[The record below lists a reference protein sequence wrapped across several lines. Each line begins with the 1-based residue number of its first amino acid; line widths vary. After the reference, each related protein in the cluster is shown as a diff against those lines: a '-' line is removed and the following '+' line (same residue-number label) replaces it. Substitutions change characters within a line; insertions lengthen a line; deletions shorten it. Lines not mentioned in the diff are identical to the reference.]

1 MNVLRFALL
10 CLIALLLVSVVV
22 GVFTPRTGA
31 VEKVLLAVLGIA
43 LVYASSFVRR
53 LGARPHAS

>member
-53 LGARPHAS
+53 LGATPHAS